1 EYFQKQGI
9 GIPQYI
15 VVSEGDIE
23 SDSRFEVIVRIQ
35 GRELGRGA
43 GQNIQRAEKNAAKDA
58 IDKGAIEL

>member
-1 EYFQKQGI
+1 M
-9 GIPQYI
+9 
-15 VVSEGDIE
+15 
-23 SDSRFEVIVRIQ
+23 VRIQ